1 MRLERGRLV
10 RRTLALI
17 AGALLLIAFA
27 MLGAF
32 QTLALL
38 PLALGA
44 PLALLALLLVPW
56 SDGPRLDLFGEPRE
70 AARETGHR
78 DAPHLDAAYLGA
90 AQADAAHGDATIESL
105 RDLQWEVRER
115 EARYRDLLNHQGDVI
130 LRRDQEQR
138 LTFVNDSFCRTFG
151 LEREAA
157 LSQVF
162 ELPVTSSDDQ
172 APEPFAAEDQERHSC
187 IVELGT
193 ARGPRWFVWED
204 FAIIDEDG
212 TLSETQSVGRDI
224 TEQRAA
230 ELALAD
236 ARDLAESASKAK
248 SRFLASMSHEIRTP
262 MNGILGMTGL
272 LLDTELSPEQGTY
285 ARAIS
290 TSAKT
295 LLGLIDE
302 VLDFSKIEAGKVE
315 LHPQPFEI
323 ADAVQGVVEL
333 LAPRARDKGLEIG
346 WCVSPELPRT
356 VIGDEMRIRQIL
368 MNLVGNAIKFTE
380 RGGVALTL
388 SFVPSDLQAV
398 AERARVALRFA
409 VRDTGP
415 GVPPDAATRIFAEFE
430 QGDSGPARRHGG
442 TGLGLAISKRLVEE
456 MGGRIGLA
464 SVPGAG
470 ATFTVDLA
478 LGVPAHVM
486 TIGAL
491 WPRPDAAAKVLLAL
505 EGEIEGAMI
514 GDLLV
519 AVGANLVRA
528 GLKDAERLASNAA
541 ATGVPVSAL
550 LTDRAGVEKGAQRLL
565 TLLRKEGEGCRPP
578 RAVVIVDPSERG
590 DIPRFRE
597 LGFNGYL
604 VRPIRPSSLLTQL
617 FSTTEAEP
625 ALRVLPA
632 SASARRS
639 SSAEEPQ
646 ASVLLAEDN
655 DINALLARTVIER
668 SGARVVRAKNGAEA
682 IAKARTALDEAPG
695 KGFDLVLMDIHMP
708 DMDGVEAAH
717 HIRALY
723 PDGARP
729 GEARPPIVALTANA
743 FAEDRA
749 SYLAAGLDD
758 YLAKPFEKEDL
769 AALVQRWRG
778 DLAGAAEDDARS
790 GAA

>member
-1 MRLERGRLV
+1 M

-17 AGALLLIAFA
+17 ATALLLIAFA

-32 QTLALL
+32 QTLSLL
-38 PLALGA
+38 SLALGA

-56 SDGPRLDLFGEPRE
+56 TDGPRLDLFGDHRE
-70 AARETGHR
+70 AARETGH
-78 DAPHLDAAYLGA
+78 LDAAHLDA

-162 ELPVTSSDDQ
+162 ALPVTSSDDH
-172 APEPFAAEDQERHSC
+172 APEPFPAEDQERRSC
-187 IVELGT
+187 IVELAT

-346 WCVSPELPRT
+346 WCVNPELPRT

-388 SFVPSDLQAV
+388 SLVPSDLQ

-456 MGGRIGLA
+456 MGGRIGLT

-470 ATFTVDLA
+470 ATFTVDLV
-478 LGVPAHVM
+478 LGVPAHVT

-519 AVGANLVRA
+519 AVGASLVRA
-528 GLKDAERLASNAA
+528 GLKDAPRLASNAA

-550 LTDRAGVEKGAQRLL
+550 LTDRAGVEKGAHRLL
-565 TLLRKEGEGCRPP
+565 ALLRKEGEGCRPP

-590 DIPRFRE
+590 DLPRFRE

-617 FSTTEAEP
+617 FSTTEVEP
-625 ALRVLPA
+625 ALRVVPA
-632 SASARRS
+632 CPTARRS
-639 SSAEEPQ
+639 SLAEEPQ
-646 ASVLLAEDN
+646 RSVLLAEDN

-723 PDGARP
+723 PQGARP

-743 FAEDRA
+743 FAEDRV

-778 DLAGAAEDDARS
+778 DLAAAAEDDARP